1 MTTKPLCTI
10 SEQNTQ
16 NVMSI
21 LSVISAKITEETG
34 NIWSDEMISHLCEM
48 NGKRKAL
55 T

>member
-16 NVMSI
+16 NVHI
-21 LSVISAKITEETG
+21 IRYLRKNTEETG

-48 NGKRKAL
+48 NRKRKAL